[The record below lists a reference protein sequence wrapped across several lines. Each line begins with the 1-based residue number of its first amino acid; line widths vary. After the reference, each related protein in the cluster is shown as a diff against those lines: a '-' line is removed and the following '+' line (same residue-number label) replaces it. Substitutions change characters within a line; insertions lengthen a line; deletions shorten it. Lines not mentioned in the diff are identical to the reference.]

1 MVEITRQPELEVKSE
16 DVTQLQFRDKIWT
29 DKLLLMDEQGK
40 WSLAIE
46 STSGESA
53 TKIIE
58 TTTRNLEYYI
68 SLGDKAVVEFERI
81 DSNLDG
87 NSTVG
92 KTALHVTEKSFMKG
106 RVDKCSTIYG
116 VSF

>member
-16 DVTQLQFRDKIWT
+16 DVTQLQFHDKIWT

-68 SLGDKAVVEFERI
+68 VHEKKYFER
-81 DSNLDG
+81 NLLFF
-87 NSTVG
+87 S
-92 KTALHVTEKSFMKG
+92 LSS
-106 RVDKCSTIYG
+106 RSQ
-116 VSF
+116 